1 MKTWLIALPLVCL
14 AGVAVA
20 DGQSELDSAGQQPV
34 AAAPQPAKA
43 KTRGH
48 APKHLP
54 RGDIRQ
60 CLELKSYPDIIRCS
74 ERRRSAR

>member
-14 AGVAVA
+14 AGAAVA
-20 DGQSELDSAGQQPV
+20 DGHSELESAGQQP
-34 AAAPQPAKA
+34 AATAPQPAKP
-43 KTRGH
+43 KMRGH
-48 APKHLP
+48 APKNLP

-74 ERRRSAR
+74 ERRRPAR